1 MCAAPDGVCAM
12 IVDQDEIEA
21 LLAQADDLVTEAG
34 EEANAA
40 ATAASALEAGAPA
53 TAAPPPRPFIN
64 VSSEVARILRIQVPV
79 RVQLAS
85 RQMSVAEVRKLSLG
99 MIIEFHKAVD
109 DPLDLLINNH
119 PVGRG
124 IAVKVGEH
132 FGLRV
137 SEIRDA
143 ATRIR
148 SMGS

>member
-1 MCAAPDGVCAM
+1 M

-21 LLAQADDLVTEAG
+21 LLAQADDLVAETG
-34 EEANAA
+34 EEVHAA
-40 ATAASALEAGAPA
+40 ATAAPAPDAGAPA
-53 TAAPPPRPFIN
+53 TAPPPPQPSIN
-64 VSSEVARILRIQVPV
+64 VSSEVARILRIQVPA

-85 RQMSVAEVRKLSLG
+85 RRMSIAEVRKLSLG

-124 IAVKVGEH
+124 IAVKVGER

-143 ATRIR
+143 ATRIK
-148 SMGS
+148 SMGK

>member
-1 MCAAPDGVCAM
+1 M

-21 LLAQADDLVTEAG
+21 LLAQADDLAAEAG
-34 EEANAA
+34 EEVHAA
-40 ATAASALEAGAPA
+40 AIPAPAPDAGAPA
-53 TAAPPPRPFIN
+53 TAPPPPRPPIN

-85 RQMSVAEVRKLSLG
+85 RQMSIAEVRKLSLG
-99 MIIEFHKAVD
+99 RIIEFHKAVD

-119 PVGRG
+119 QVGRG
-124 IAVKVGEH
+124 VAVKVGEH

-143 ATRIR
+143 ATRIK
-148 SMGS
+148 SMGK